1 VASSP
6 TCALKFPTS
15 LAALAMSLPLTL
27 IFGVLTLTLGLR
39 LIALLRPLLRPFF
52 EAARA
57 MPPAAPAIA
66 APPATSGTFAL
77 LATLPTVWPAPP
89 TAFLTASTFECLL
102 DEPFEL
108 LLALAPLLELRGLLA
123 LRLLDFAFDFADLGF
138 GADFAFDF
146 EAGFAVFE
154 ADDLL
159 DFGFDLAFGFELDL
173 GLV

>member
-1 VASSP
+1 
-6 TCALKFPTS
+6 
-15 LAALAMSLPLTL
+15 
-27 IFGVLTLTLGLR
+27 
-39 LIALLRPLLRPFF
+39 
-52 EAARA
+52 
-57 MPPAAPAIA
+57 MPPAAPATA

-77 LATLPTVWPAPP
+77 LATLPTAWPAPP

-123 LRLLDFAFDFADLGF
+123 LLLLDFDFAFDAFGC

-159 DFGFDLAFGFELDL
+159 DFGFDFVFGFELDL

>member
-1 VASSP
+1 
-6 TCALKFPTS
+6 
-15 LAALAMSLPLTL
+15 
-27 IFGVLTLTLGLR
+27 
-39 LIALLRPLLRPFF
+39 
-52 EAARA
+52 

-123 LRLLDFAFDFADLGF
+123 LLLLDFDLDFVDLGF
-138 GADFAFDF
+138 DADLDFDF

>member
-1 VASSP
+1 MASSP

-15 LAALAMSLPLTL
+15 LAALAMSLPL
-27 IFGVLTLTLGLR
+27 ILTFGLR
-39 LIALLRPLLRPFF
+39 LMALPMPLLRPFV

-77 LATLPTVWPAPP
+77 LATLPTDWPAPP

-108 LLALAPLLELRGLLA
+108 LLALTPLLELRGLLV
-123 LRLLDFAFDFADLGF
+123 LLLLDFDFDFVALGF
-138 GADFAFDF
+138 DVDLDFDF

-154 ADDLL
+154 ADALF
-159 DFGFDLAFGFELDL
+159 DFGFDFAFELDL

>member
-27 IFGVLTLTLGLR
+27 TFGLR
-39 LIALLRPLLRPFF
+39 AMALPMPLLRPFF

-123 LRLLDFAFDFADLGF
+123 LLLLDFDLDFVDLGF
-138 GADFAFDF
+138 DADLDFVFDF